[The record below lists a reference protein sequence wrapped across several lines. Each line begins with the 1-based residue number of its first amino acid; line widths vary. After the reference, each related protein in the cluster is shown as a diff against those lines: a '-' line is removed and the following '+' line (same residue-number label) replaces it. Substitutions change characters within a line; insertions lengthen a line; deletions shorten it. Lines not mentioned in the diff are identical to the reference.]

1 MVHTIGQLDMPR
13 NVLVEIAQEDKEVEF
28 RIIDVTVERPSS
40 LMGKHQAVKEPRS
53 LNNESSRI
61 DCLEGCSDEIPFL
74 AGVDQGSQVVQL
86 LY

>member
-13 NVLVEIAQEDKEVEF
+13 NALVEIAQEDKEVELQV
-28 RIIDVTVERPSS
+28 IDVIVERPSS

-53 LNNESSRI
+53 LNNQSSRI

-74 AGVDQGSQVVQL
+74 ADVDQGSQVAQL

>member
-1 MVHTIGQLDMPR
+1 MVHTIGQLDMLR
-13 NVLVEIAQEDKEVEF
+13 NALVEIAQEDKEAEVQV
-28 RIIDVTVERPSS
+28 IDVTVERPSS